1 MNVSLRQLR
10 AFVAVARYGSF
21 TLAADSLYITQSA
34 LSGLMRDLEQ
44 ALQVRLVDRSTRRIR
59 LTDVGSQLFPL
70 VQKILDDLDTVMAEV
85 GKLKDLERGLVR
97 VAVPQLLA
105 STWLPPMLAGF
116 RQQHPQIELRL
127 LDSTVETVV
136 SRVFAG
142 EVDFGI
148 GPEREPNSD
157 IEATLLFEVPFLAA
171 LPAGHA
177 LAARAKLRWEDL
189 IAEELITL
197 QGQFTERLSQDL
209 RATWRGLGLKP
220 AHEVSFMA
228 TALKMVAAGLGV
240 TVCLPYAAEL
250 VEQQGLKLRP
260 LQEPVIRRGVYL
272 FTRKGRTL
280 SPAAEAMLAH
290 LREAIAQQMAQLQ
303 QRGWL

>member
-21 TLAADSLYITQSA
+21 TLAAESLYITQSA
-34 LSGLMRDLEQ
+34 LSGLIRELEQ
-44 ALQVRLVDRSTRRIR
+44 NLQLRLVDRSTRRMR
-59 LTDVGSQLFPL
+59 LTDMGSQLFPL
-70 VQKILDDLDTVMAEV
+70 VQKILDDLDGVMAEV
-85 GKLKDLERGLVR
+85 GKIKALERGLVR

-116 RQQHPQIELRL
+116 RQQHPQVELRL
-127 LDSTVETVV
+127 LDSLVETVV

-148 GPEREPNSD
+148 GPERDPNSD
-157 IEATLLFEVPFLAA
+157 IETSLLLEVPFLAV
-171 LPAGHA
+171 LPAGHR
-177 LAARAKLRWEDL
+177 LAGHERLVWDDL
-189 IAEELITL
+189 ASEALITL
-197 QGQFTERLSQDL
+197 QGQFTERLTL
-209 RATWRGLGLKP
+209 ELGTGRRGPGLKP

-250 VEQQGLKLRP
+250 VEQQGLLLRP
-260 LQEPVIRRGVYL
+260 LQAPVIRRGVYV
-272 FTRKGRTL
+272 FTRRGRTL

-290 LREAIAQQMAQLQ
+290 IRAEAARQLQ
-303 QRGWL
+303 VLSERGWL